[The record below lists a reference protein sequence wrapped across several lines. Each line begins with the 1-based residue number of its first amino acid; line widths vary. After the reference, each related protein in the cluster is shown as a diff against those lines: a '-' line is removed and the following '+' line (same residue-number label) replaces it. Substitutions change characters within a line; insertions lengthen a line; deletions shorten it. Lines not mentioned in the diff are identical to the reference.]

1 MKYIKIDNYHCC
13 NCGCKEYDVIDLE
26 IPLIICAD
34 CGTIFTGEY
43 EEIEENE
50 N

>member
-1 MKYIKIDNYHCC
+1 MKYIKIENYTCK

-26 IPLIICAD
+26 NNIIICAD
-34 CGTIFTGEY
+34 CGTIY
-43 EEIEENE
+43 EGVFEVIEESE